1 MNMTLCCGGY
11 VATIVEVERGRV
23 LTQLDQYRERLEAP
37 ANDCLRAR
45 RYLGADCYDLA
56 AGLGL
61 LLLAGG
67 EGVIAQGHG
76 LYAHKRDPPQPAT
89 RIWGLPSQA

>member
-45 RYLGADCYDLA
+45 
-56 AGLGL
+56 
-61 LLLAGG
+61 
-67 EGVIAQGHG
+67 
-76 LYAHKRDPPQPAT
+76 
-89 RIWGLPSQA
+89 